1 MAIDEPFE
9 YLSFGGT
16 FSRSFQIWLDRFD
29 FFSSIAGVVLV
40 PFVVLLVSSSLLTA
54 IWVVEAEEIPDFKPH
69 HVPLVIFIFGL
80 QFMIYELATILGRAA
95 MMRGVAK
102 MYVGQ
107 SVTLME
113 CLQEAWAKK
122 GSLISVAMIVGLAWT
137 LSITVVSMFLFLM
150 IAHMNPLTIFLF
162 VVTTVGVLGYG
173 LYAYIGVVLTYPAI
187 MIENCSGPI
196 HGLKRSW
203 DLATGSRCYL
213 LCVLFCLWFLNS
225 LINRV
230 LHNIFLTGDIMDA
243 LFSLAGLVV
252 TVVPLLVY
260 VPLQSIME
268 TVMYLNLRIGRESM
282 NHQVLTGDLLSEG
295 GLNNAARFR
304 NDDYSGPTAT
314 TMTDYRHVPLM
325 DQEDPPIV
333 GYKVDEIA

>member
-16 FSRSFQIWLDRFD
+16 FSRSFQIWLDRLD
-29 FFSSIAGVVLV
+29 FFSSVAGVVLV
-40 PFVVLLVSSSLLTA
+40 PFIVLTVSLSLLLA
-54 IWVVEAEEIPDFKPH
+54 VWIVEEQEIPEFKPK

-80 QFMIYELATILGRAA
+80 QFLIYELATIIGRAA
-95 MMRGVAK
+95 IMRGVAK

-113 CLQEAWAKK
+113 CLKEAWAKK
-122 GSLISVAMIVGLAWT
+122 GSLISVAMIVGLGWA
-137 LSITVVSMFLFLM
+137 LSITVVSMFLFLVL
-150 IAHMNPLTIFLF
+150 AHTNPLTIFLF
-162 VVTTVGVLGYG
+162 VVATVGVFSYG
-173 LYAYIGVVLTYPAI
+173 LYAYIGVVLVYPSV
-187 MIENCSGPI
+187 MIENCAGPM

-225 LINRV
+225 MVSRL

-252 TVVPLLVY
+252 TVLPLLIY
-260 VPLQSIME
+260 LPLQSM
-268 TVMYLNLRIGRESM
+268 
-282 NHQVLTGDLLSEG
+282 
-295 GLNNAARFR
+295 
-304 NDDYSGPTAT
+304 
-314 TMTDYRHVPLM
+314 
-325 DQEDPPIV
+325 
-333 GYKVDEIA
+333 